1 MLADST
7 IRIPTATY
15 RLQFNHSFTFARARA
30 LVPYFH
36 ALGISDC
43 YASSFLRA
51 MPGSMHG
58 YDVIDPTT
66 LNGEIGSEQ
75 EFAAMTE
82 TIRTHSMGLILDVV
96 DDVQDKSHGMRSDGL
111 CHRCK
116 LLFRSDLAVQGGGV
130 DHVVSVH
137 ASRHRTQERRGITI
151 TDPQRMKIWH
161 QCARTSERKRVVEL
175 QTIRGS
181 GDSYGRVGKHERVGS
196 GQAWDHRRADG
207 IVSRQYDES

>member
-1 MLADST
+1 MPADST

-75 EFAAMTE
+75 EFAAMAE

-96 DDVQDKSHGMRSDGL
+96 PNHMGIGKVLNAWWRDVLENGPSSHYADAFDIDWHPIKRELENKVLLPILGDQYGTVLENQEIQIRFVDGRL
-111 CHRCK
+111 P
-116 LLFRSDLAVQGGGV
+116 
-130 DHVVSVH
+130 
-137 ASRHRTQERRGITI
+137 RR
-151 TDPQRMKIWH
+151 
-161 QCARTSERKRVVEL
+161 V
-175 QTIRGS
+175 
-181 GDSYGRVGKHERVGS
+181 
-196 GQAWDHRRADG
+196 RRADTAPG
-207 IVSRQYDES
+207 P

>member
-1 MLADST
+1 MPADST

-75 EFAAMTE
+75 EFAAMAE

-96 DDVQDKSHGMRSDGL
+96 PNHMGIGKVLNAWWRDVLENGPSSRYADAFDIDWHPIKRELESKVLLPILGDQYGTVLENQEIQMQFVDGRL
-111 CHRCK
+111 P
-116 LLFRSDLAVQGGGV
+116 
-130 DHVVSVH
+130 
-137 ASRHRTQERRGITI
+137 RR
-151 TDPQRMKIWH
+151 
-161 QCARTSERKRVVEL
+161 V
-175 QTIRGS
+175 
-181 GDSYGRVGKHERVGS
+181 
-196 GQAWDHRRADG
+196 RRADTAPG
-207 IVSRQYDES
+207 P